1 MIPAPVFYVL
11 AAWHY
16 ARRFLAG
23 AACVAAGYALAH
35 YCAGCGAASTEVRT
49 AYAIEQAACIAH
61 ERAIV
66 DRAGTTEEQDRA
78 DLAAERARCDAA
90 LFAIYQ
96 EPAR

>member
-1 MIPAPVFYVL
+1 MIGCTTARILETWRVARVVL
-11 AAWHY
+11 A
-16 ARRFLAG
+16 
-23 AACVAAGYALAH
+23 VAAGTLA
-35 YCAGCGAASTEVRT
+35 YCAGCGGASTEVRT
-49 AYAIEQAACIAH
+49 AYAIEQAACLAH